1 MNDNIKEIDL
11 EGLETLSVIEK
22 ADRFNEWMY
31 KTIAPH
37 CEGKI
42 IEIGS
47 GIGNISQFF
56 IADKKE
62 IVLSD
67 LRDNYCEILK
77 RKFENPVI
85 KIDLVNPDFNQKHA
99 ELLGTFDTLF
109 ALNVV
114 EHIKDDVQAIA
125 NCKKLLKAGGTMIIL
140 VPAFQSLYNNFD
152 VELEHFRRYTQKSL
166 KSIIVQN
173 DLEVKHLF
181 SFNLIGI
188 LGWFVSGRIL
198 KKKTIP
204 KGQMGLFN
212 LLVPIF
218 KLADFVT
225 FKKIGL
231 SVICVAKKEH
241 S

>member
-1 MNDNIKEIDL
+1 MSTIKEIDL

-31 KTIAPH
+31 NTIAPH
-37 CEGKI
+37 CKGKI
-42 IEIGS
+42 LEIGS
-47 GIGNISQFF
+47 GIGNISKFF
-56 IADKKE
+56 IQNNQE

-67 LRDNYCEILK
+67 LRDNYCAILK
-77 RKFENPVI
+77 QKFNNPVI
-85 KIDLVNPDFNQKHA
+85 KIDLVSDNFDA
-99 ELLGTFDTLF
+99 EYAHLIGTFDSVF

-114 EHIKDDVQAIA
+114 EHIKDDLQAIA
-125 NCKKLLKAGGTMIIL
+125 NCKKLLKDGGNLIIL
-140 VPAFQSLYNNFD
+140 VPAYQFLFNNFD

-166 KSIIVQN
+166 KRIIVENGLQ
-173 DLEVKHLF
+173 VKKLF

-188 LGWFVSGRIL
+188 LGWYVSGNIL

-204 KGQMGLFN
+204 EGQMGLFN

-225 FKKIGL
+225 FRKLGL
-231 SVICVAKKEH
+231 SVICVSEKK
-241 S
+241 

>member
-1 MNDNIKEIDL
+1 MSTIKEIDL

-37 CEGKI
+37 CKGKI
-42 IEIGS
+42 LEIGS
-47 GIGNISQFF
+47 GIGNISKFF
-56 IADKKE
+56 IDDKKE

-67 LRDNYCEILK
+67 LRDNYCEIL
-77 RKFENPVI
+77 RKKFSNPVI
-85 KIDLVNPDFNQKHA
+85 KIDLVAPDFDTQYAN
-99 ELLGTFDTLF
+99 LLGTFDSLF

-114 EHIKDDVQAIA
+114 EHIEDDLQAIA
-125 NCKKLLKAGGTMIIL
+125 NCKKLLKTGGTLIIL
-140 VPAFQSLYNNFD
+140 VPAYQWLFNNFD

-166 KSIIVQN
+166 KKIIVKN
-173 DLEVKHLF
+173 ELTVKKLF

-188 LGWFVSGRIL
+188 LGWYVSGQIL

-204 KGQMGLFN
+204 EGQMGLFN

-218 KLADFVT
+218 KIADFVT
-225 FKKIGL
+225 FRKFGL
-231 SVICVAKKEH
+231 SVICVSEK
-241 S
+241 

>member
-1 MNDNIKEIDL
+1 MSTIKEIDL

-31 KTIAPH
+31 NTIAPH
-37 CEGKI
+37 CKGKI
-42 IEIGS
+42 LEIGS
-47 GIGNISQFF
+47 GIGNISKFF
-56 IADKKE
+56 IDNNRE

-77 RKFENPVI
+77 KKFKNPVI
-85 KIDLVNPDFNQKHA
+85 KIDLVSENFDSDYA
-99 ELLGTFDTLF
+99 DLIGTFDSVF

-114 EHIKDDVQAIA
+114 EHIKDDIQAIA
-125 NCKKLLKAGGTMIIL
+125 NCKKLLKEGGNLIIL
-140 VPAFQSLYNNFD
+140 VPAYQFLFNNFD

-166 KSIIVQN
+166 KNIIVKN
-173 DLEVKHLF
+173 GLEVKKLF

-188 LGWFVSGRIL
+188 LGWYVSGNVL

-204 KGQMGLFN
+204 EGQMGLFN

-225 FKKIGL
+225 FRKVGL
-231 SVICVAKKEH
+231 SVICVSNKGGR
-241 S
+241 